1 MDGEVKLDG
10 GGQSQGNGTPVRWKI
25 EGTALTISG
34 SGPMTDYR
42 GSSEVP
48 WRGCAAAVTAL
59 VVEDGVTTLGDY
71 AFYACENLSAVS
83 LPGSLERIGTYAFG
97 GCRSLTSIVVP
108 EGVRI
113 IAAKAFSDARS
124 EERRVGKEC

>member
-71 AFYACENLSAVS
+71 AFYAALKDYYTANYLKIALPDS
-83 LPGSLERIGTYAFG
+83 LIACFEK
-97 GCRSLTSIVVP
+97 
-108 EGVRI
+108 
-113 IAAKAFSDARS
+113 AAKRELKAYFDSWTQGN
-124 EERRVGKEC
+124 VKLFQ